1 MQNRSRETLLK
12 LAVALVAGLFLLDRV
27 VLTPSI
33 ARWKQQSE
41 RLDSLRQKVGR
52 GKQLLAR
59 GPALRA
65 RWADMQHSDLAAEG
79 AEAENE
85 VFKSVGRWARESRV
99 NFSSLTPQWRGHDDG
114 YDAFECRATATGD
127 QAALGRLLYE
137 LETDPLPARI
147 EECEIT
153 ARDAQG
159 KQIGLSLRFS
169 FVRLR
174 PDSKR

>member
-1 MQNRSRETLLK
+1 
-12 LAVALVAGLFLLDRV
+12 
-27 VLTPSI
+27 
-33 ARWKQQSE
+33 
-41 RLDSLRQKVGR
+41 
-52 GKQLLAR
+52 
-59 GPALRA
+59 
-65 RWADMQHSDLAAEG
+65 
-79 AEAENE
+79 
-85 VFKSVGRWARESRV
+85 V